1 MIDDISLEILKI
13 LQEKARIPNV
23 EVARQVGMAPS
34 AVLER
39 IRKLEKQRIIEGYEV
54 RLNPKFFNKGL
65 IAFITVKT
73 DNHANEIEI
82 GKKLARRPKV
92 QEVHYVAGEDAFLVK
107 LRGADTEEIGR
118 LIRDTI
124 KSIEGVLLTKTSIVM
139 STYKETAQFPIDDAG
154 SNRS

>member
-1 MIDDISLEILKI
+1 MIDDTSLKILKI

-39 IRKLEKQRIIEGYEV
+39 IRKLEKQQIIMGYEV

-65 IAFITVKT
+65 VAFITVKLEK
-73 DNHANEIEI
+73 HADEIAVGE
-82 GKKLARRPKV
+82 KLSRRPKI

-118 LIRDTI
+118 LIRETI
-124 KSIEGVLLTKTSIVM
+124 KTIDGVRLTETSIVM
-139 STYKETAQFPIDDAG
+139 STYKETAQFPIDDG
-154 SNRS
+154 DKQP